1 MESFS
6 SRRARVVRRY
16 FQLKAS
22 KDFTE
27 SSLRGSKSPIATTIA
42 IAIPIHAQQPV
53 GSSGKLG
60 RGYSSEANG
69 LARSQAKLSRAFSE
83 VKAKNVAT
91 LKGTDKKSNQ
101 AFCAF
106 PLVVGKRVKAKGME
120 EGSEGN
126 VKGGM
131 GGSEAER
138 KIRDS
143 SDDATSRT
151 TKRRQRQKRCN

>member
-1 MESFS
+1 MESSS
-6 SRRARVVRRY
+6 SRRVRVVCRY

-22 KDFTE
+22 NDFTE
-27 SSLRGSKSPIATTIA
+27 SSLRGSKSLIATT
-42 IAIPIHAQQPV
+42 IPIHAQRRV
-53 GSSGKLG
+53 ESSGKLG

-126 VKGGM
+126 AKGGT
-131 GGSEAER
+131 GGSETER